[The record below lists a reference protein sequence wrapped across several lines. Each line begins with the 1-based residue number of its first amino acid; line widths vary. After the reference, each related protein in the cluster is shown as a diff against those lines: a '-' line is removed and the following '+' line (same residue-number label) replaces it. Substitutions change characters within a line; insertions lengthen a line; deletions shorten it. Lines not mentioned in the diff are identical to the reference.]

1 MSFRQK
7 RTASLS
13 LLSLFFLASSL
24 GCVPEFAAK
33 PAVHFPF
40 AYAQHDCAPN
50 DALALQFYFTTKQG
64 NCGEYKEP
72 FLMISINK
80 NLPKSAPQD
89 YAIGPDRYAVDASRC
104 LRPGQCQSAV
114 SGTLHLER
122 FVEGKSAA
130 GEYEL
135 HFQDGSVEKAR
146 FEATW
151 CFIYF
156 ICG

>member
-1 MSFRQK
+1 MFFVKK
-7 RTASLS
+7 RTGTIS
-13 LLSLFFLASSL
+13 LLILVLLASSP
-24 GCVPEFAAK
+24 GCAPEFATK

-64 NCGEYKEP
+64 KCGEYKEP
-72 FLMISINK
+72 FLMISINR
-80 NLPKSAPQD
+80 NLPKSAPKD
-89 YAIGPDRYAVDASRC
+89 YTIGPDRNAVGASRC
-104 LRPGQCQSAV
+104 LRPGQCESVAY
-114 SGTLHLER
+114 GTLHLER
-122 FVEGKSAA
+122 FLEGKSAV

-151 CFIYF
+151 CFIHF
-156 ICG
+156 LCG